1 MSDIQRI
8 NINKPI
14 DNGGITFSWP
24 SASKEGKN
32 SEKETQNLSQTSR
45 NLLNEYKLRNQPR
58 EELVFPTIL
67 YLNSSGDV
75 ELYQSNLP
83 APSKSNYSPKST
95 IPTGLSS
102 NAKPQYMWT
111 YNQKTY
117 IASGG
122 NIKILLP
129 DYSVENVANSDYT
142 ILVSNIERG
151 YIYLVLDNQ
160 IRQLD
165 LNSNVV
171 TTLSTIAEIAFPYS
185 INSGIYDETN
195 NRMILDVTPAA
206 PVNYQSQILLL
217 ENTGNLFNFI
227 SQTDV
232 PSIGSLYIQNNIC
245 YHYTLY
251 YDAVSQLTYLRTHQ
265 INLTDNTVSYSDSTD
280 LTGMKRLT
288 NFDKKDIYV
297 SPINKIYYKENLLG
311 SIPSSIQINSIDIDN
326 NILFGTQNA
335 TQNIYALNSLLEN
348 KIEILTQL

>member
-1 MSDIQRI
+1 MTDIQRI

-32 SEKETQNLSQTSR
+32 SEKDTKNLTQLASS
-45 NLLNEYKLRNQPR
+45 LLNEYKLDNQPR

-67 YLNSSGDV
+67 YLNSSGGV

-83 APSKSNYSPKST
+83 APSKSNYSLKST

-102 NAKPQYMWT
+102 NAKPQYMWI

-129 DYSVENVANSDYT
+129 DYSVEDVTNSDYT
-142 ILVSNIERG
+142 ILVSNKERG

-165 LNSNVV
+165 LNSNTV
-171 TTLSTIAEIAFPYS
+171 TLLSTIAEIAFPYT
-185 INSGIYDETN
+185 INRGIYDTTN
-195 NRMILDVTPAA
+195 NKMILDVTPAS
-206 PVNYQSQILLL
+206 PVDNQSQILLL
-217 ENTGNLFNFI
+217 ENTGSSFNFI

-232 PSIGSLYIQNNIC
+232 PHIGSLYIQNNVC
-245 YHYTLY
+245 YHYTSY
-251 YDAVSQLTYLRTHQ
+251 YDAVSELAYLRTHQ

-288 NFDKKDIYV
+288 NFDKNNLYV
-297 SPINKIYYKENLLG
+297 SPINKIYYNENLLG

-335 TQNIYALNSLLEN
+335 IQNIYALDSLLEN